1 MGIAALTKVS
11 VMAPRSDYQEV
22 VKRLARFRDFHT
34 IENKELQFDHATQE
48 LSVRAVRLLAQVDQV
63 VKDLSIPLNPAVM
76 DQLFRG
82 VKVQQVEYRAS
93 GWKELL
99 DSTEKEAEPI
109 RTEIRAAVNHFSQLT
124 KDETEVRSLMDTLRA
139 VSSISADLSR
149 LGSLKRVKGVLLITE
164 HGPLAELQKSF
175 PGLLLISQ
183 PINPT
188 QSLVIVAA
196 PREDSTRLDKVLKT
210 LNLIPFALPENLP
223 QNPAE
228 AYKKL
233 NEELRR
239 MTWERTDAEAEVDRL
254 REKYAERLLAIREL
268 AEAARNLL
276 DEVRATGGLDR
287 IATISGYI
295 PANREAEFVQQFTS
309 WMVFHEPV
317 SRLGEGHG
325 HASKVPTLF
334 VNRGPTKPFEQ
345 ITHQQGI
352 PGGPEVDPTPI
363 VTFVFPVFFGIMF
376 GDLGHGL
383 VFTAF
388 AYLIRRRGSGSL
400 RQWGSIFLASG
411 ISACVMGVVVGEF
424 FGFSL
429 HELFKI
435 PTYVEIV
442 LRPPVVQ
449 QATLDPVGTTTLLV
463 LSIFIGIAHI
473 ITGLSL
479 DIVQA
484 IRGHETV
491 ELLTHKIPML
501 VMYISGIGFGFA
513 FIGAGYSFNVLSTSN
528 PVPLLRVPTSTLGG
542 ISLAAVF
549 AAMIVLALG
558 RGIAIMAG
566 KVKGES
572 VGSAIAN
579 GGIEVFEAISR
590 FLANTISY
598 VRLAIM
604 LFVHASLL
612 LTVNMLLVFPLYISL
627 VPVVI
632 FNILIIVF
640 EVLIVYIQDLRL
652 HIYEFFTKFFEGRGQ
667 TFQRLFPD
675 RIRFRID
682 WT

>member
-1 MGIAALTKVS
+1 MGIAALTKVA

-22 VKRLARFRDFHT
+22 VKRLARFRDFHM
-34 IENKELQFDHATQE
+34 IEKKELRFDPSTQE

-63 VKDLSIPLNPAVM
+63 TKDLSIPLNPAMLDVI
-76 DQLFRG
+76 FRG
-82 VKVQQVEYRAS
+82 VKVQRKEYQAS
-93 GWKELL
+93 GWRELL
-99 DSTEKEAEPI
+99 DSAEKEAEPI
-109 RTEIRAAVNHFSQLT
+109 RNEIRAAVNRFWQLT
-124 KDETEVRSLMDTLRA
+124 KDEADVRSLIDALKA
-139 VSSISADLSR
+139 VSNLSVDLSR
-149 LGSLKRVKGVLLITE
+149 LGALKRVKAILLIAE
-164 HGPLAELQKSF
+164 SGPLAELQRSF
-175 PGLLLISQ
+175 PELLLVTQ
-183 PINPT
+183 AINPT
-188 QSLVIVAA
+188 QSLVVVGA
-196 PREDSTRLDKVLKT
+196 PVEDSARLDKVLKT
-210 LNLIPFALPENLP
+210 LSMKPFTLPENLP
-223 QNPAE
+223 QNPAG

-233 NEELRR
+233 TEQLQRITR
-239 MTWERTDAEAEVDRL
+239 ERTDAEAGVDKL
-254 REKYAERLLAIREL
+254 REKHAERLLAIREL

-295 PANREAEFVQQFTS
+295 PANRETEFVQQFTS

-317 SRLGEGHG
+317 SRVGGGHD
-325 HASKVPTLF
+325 ASRVPTLF

-383 VFTAF
+383 VLTAF

-400 RQWGSIFLASG
+400 RQWGNIFLAAG
-411 ISACVMGVVVGEF
+411 VAACVMGVVVGEF

-429 HELFKI
+429 HELVKV
-435 PTYVEIV
+435 PTYIEIV

-501 VMYISGIGFGFA
+501 VMYVSGIGFGFA
-513 FIGAGYSFNVLSTSN
+513 FIGAGYTFDVLSTSN
-528 PVPLLRVPTSTLGG
+528 LVPLLGVPTSTLGG
-542 ISLAAVF
+542 VSLAAVF
-549 AAMIVLALG
+549 AAMIVLASG

-572 VGSAIAN
+572 VGSAFAN

-604 LFVHASLL
+604 LLVHASLL
-612 LTVNMLLVFPLYISL
+612 LTVNMFLVFPLYISL
-627 VPVVI
+627 VPVVL

-652 HIYEFFTKFFEGRGQ
+652 HIYEFFTKFFDAQGEPFRK
-667 TFQRLFPD
+667 LFPD
-675 RIRFRID
+675 RVRFRIN